1 MARVLII
8 DDDPTLRELLGL
20 HLAADG
26 HAVSAAADPIE
37 AIRMMLA
44 QPPELVISNVNLP
57 YLDGLELL
65 AAIRG
70 DAATSQIPVVML
82 TASRDESLWNSAL
95 RLGADEYVV
104 KPVKLAELQEAISR
118 ALLRPAIA
126 PALFKDL
133 ARVA

>member
-1 MARVLII
+1 MARVLFI
-8 DDDPTLRELLGL
+8 DDDPTLRELLSL

-26 HAVSAAADPIE
+26 HTVTTASDPIE
-37 AIRMMLA
+37 GIRALLA
-44 QPPELVISNVNLP
+44 QPPELVICEAKLP

-70 DAATSQIPVVML
+70 DKATAQIPVVML
-82 TASRDESLWNSAL
+82 TASRDENLWISAL
-95 RLGADEYVV
+95 RLGADEYMV

-126 PALFKDL
+126 PALFTDL